1 MGDQW
6 EYRLAISEGPLS
18 ASQLTNEFGKEGW
31 EMVDVLVWPHGK
43 ADPET
48 GAVPDRVWNYF
59 KREKSKVKLVTG
71 DWQQTK
77 GIIADKSSLASNGA
91 METGTGTDQVGV
103 SKDTPP
109 RKPIPMTRNR
119 KKKGKRK

>member
-1 MGDQW
+1 MSDQW

-59 KREKSKVKLVTG
+59 KREKAMPKVLRTDAIIGASSIETTG
-71 DWQQTK
+71 
-77 GIIADKSSLASNGA
+77 S
-91 METGTGTDQVGV
+91 METGIGTDQVGV
-103 SKDTPP
+103 NKDTPL

-119 KKKGKRK
+119 KKKGKKK